1 MTRSS
6 ISTAGGLGRRDRPIS
21 LPVFTTLPPCTAAR
35 RNQMGMLKGA
45 NGVADR
51 CYVCEKTAADTYAWA
66 SCDAAGG
73 GGGGA
78 TGPQG
83 ATGPTGPQGAAG
95 SNGSQGPQGTAGSA
109 GAQGPTGAQGVA
121 GSGSSDWK
129 DSVRVASTGNLN
141 LAVTLHSVTVDG
153 VTLTAGDRVLV
164 KNQTTASENGI
175 WLVGVLGAP
184 ARTSD
189 ANTSAL
195 VTPGATVYVE
205 EGTANG
211 QSVWTLT
218 NTGTVTLG
226 TTSLTFSK
234 IVGATGPTGPQGVK
248 GDTGTAGPQGAAG
261 SAGSQGPQGVKGDTG
276 TAGPQGVAGSAGPQ
290 GVKGDTGTAGP
301 QGAAGSAGSQGPQ
314 GATGPTGAQ
323 GPTGPYGGAWTF
335 PYTFDASTTDS
346 DPSSGSLRLNGAV
359 TQASSSKMYV
369 HATDGN
375 GVGIGTAL
383 AALSGGA
390 TFRLSKRTNP
400 AAWLA
405 GAVTA
410 SASHSG
416 HYDLS
421 LGSKSS
427 SSADPFTDGDAL
439 LLSLDLSG
447 PTGPQ
452 GAAGSA
458 GGQGPTG
465 PQGTAGSQGP
475 QGPQGVKGDTGTAG
489 PQGVA
494 GSAGA
499 QGPTGPQ
506 GPQGSAGPQGPTGA
520 ASTVTG
526 PTGPQGVA
534 GPTGPTGQHGGT
546 WRFFYT
552 FDSATSDPTGDIT
565 AGTLR
570 LNNATQINADNI
582 WVTETDALGAD
593 VDNPFSVVG
602 SGGISNTGTWR
613 LVHRDDPGKFIAGNV
628 AGSVYSAWNFRGL
641 DVSWP
646 ATYSSSSN
654 PFANGD
660 PVVLH
665 VLPPGNK
672 GATGPT
678 GPAGP
683 QGAAGSGS
691 GDVTG
696 PASSV
701 DGEIALFSGTTGKT
715 LKRASLSGLV
725 KAASGVASAA
735 VAGTDYCPATSGSGL
750 LKGNGS
756 GGTTGLTP
764 YVATATTSISNG
776 SGGSVTASCQT
787 GEVMLSGGCGFDGT
801 VTNNQYVKVSA
812 PNATSGDTLSWYCE
826 GWNAKGS
833 GSATFR
839 ARVRCL
845 S

>member
-6 ISTAGGLGRRDRPIS
+6 ISTAGGVGRRDRPIS
-21 LPVFTTLPPCTAAR
+21 LPVFTSLPPCTAAR

-95 SNGSQGPQGTAGSA
+95 SAGSQGPQGVAGSA
-109 GAQGPTGAQGVA
+109 GAQGPTGPQGVA

-141 LAVTLHSVTVDG
+141 LAATLAGVTVDG
-153 VTLTAGDRVLV
+153 VTLALGDRVLA
-164 KNQTTASENGI
+164 KNQTTGSENGI
-175 WLVGVLGAP
+175 YQGALGVW
-184 ARTSD
+184 ARTPD

-234 IVGATGPTGPQGVK
+234 IVGATGPT
-248 GDTGTAGPQGAAG
+248 
-261 SAGSQGPQGVKGDTG
+261 
-276 TAGPQGVAGSAGPQ
+276 GPQ

>member
-6 ISTAGGLGRRDRPIS
+6 ISTAGGVGRRDKPIS

-226 TTSLTFSK
+226 TTALTFSK

-248 GDTGTAGPQGAAG
+248 GDTGASGPQGTAG

-276 TAGPQGVAGSAGPQ
+276 TAGA
-290 GVKGDTGTAGP
+290 
-301 QGAAGSAGSQGPQ
+301 QGAAGSAGSQ
-314 GATGPTGAQ
+314 
-323 GPTGPYGGAWTF
+323 
-335 PYTFDASTTDS
+335 
-346 DPSSGSLRLNGAV
+346 
-359 TQASSSKMYV
+359 
-369 HATDGN
+369 
-375 GVGIGTAL
+375 
-383 AALSGGA
+383 
-390 TFRLSKRTNP
+390 
-400 AAWLA
+400 
-405 GAVTA
+405 
-410 SASHSG
+410 
-416 HYDLS
+416 
-421 LGSKSS
+421 
-427 SSADPFTDGDAL
+427 
-439 LLSLDLSG
+439 
-447 PTGPQ
+447 
-452 GAAGSA
+452 
-458 GGQGPTG
+458 
-465 PQGTAGSQGP
+465 
-475 QGPQGVKGDTGTAG
+475 G

-506 GPQGSAGPQGPTGA
+506 GAAGSQGPQGPTGA

-526 PTGPQGVA
+526 PTGPQGA
-534 GPTGPTGQHGGT
+534 
-546 WRFFYT
+546 
-552 FDSATSDPTGDIT
+552 
-565 AGTLR
+565 
-570 LNNATQINADNI
+570 
-582 WVTETDALGAD
+582 
-593 VDNPFSVVG
+593 
-602 SGGISNTGTWR
+602 
-613 LVHRDDPGKFIAGNV
+613 
-628 AGSVYSAWNFRGL
+628 AGSQ
-641 DVSWP
+641 
-646 ATYSSSSN
+646 
-654 PFANGD
+654 
-660 PVVLH
+660 
-665 VLPPGNK
+665 
-672 GATGPT
+672 
-678 GPAGP
+678 GP
-683 QGAAGSGS
+683 QGAAGAAGAQGYQGVTGAQGTYGGAWTFPFAFDTSTTDADPASGGLRLDNSTPGNATKVFAHKNDANAKYVGDALEAVCTVGGIVRVVSTSDPTNWVAGVATPGGGLDSNHYDINVPLDGTGTFGNGDPVLLCLDLSGS
-691 GDVTG
+691 EGPQGATGPQGPQGPQGAAGAAGSQGPQGAAGAGDVTG

>member
-1 MTRSS
+1 M
-6 ISTAGGLGRRDRPIS
+6 
-21 LPVFTTLPPCTAAR
+21 
-35 RNQMGMLKGA
+35 
-45 NGVADR
+45 
-51 CYVCEKTAADTYAWA
+51 
-66 SCDAAGG
+66 
-73 GGGGA
+73 
-78 TGPQG
+78 
-83 ATGPTGPQGAAG
+83 
-95 SNGSQGPQGTAGSA
+95 
-109 GAQGPTGAQGVA
+109 
-121 GSGSSDWK
+121 
-129 DSVRVASTGNLN
+129 
-141 LAVTLHSVTVDG
+141 
-153 VTLTAGDRVLV
+153 
-164 KNQTTASENGI
+164 
-175 WLVGVLGAP
+175 
-184 ARTSD
+184 
-189 ANTSAL
+189 
-195 VTPGATVYVE
+195 
-205 EGTANG
+205 
-211 QSVWTLT
+211 
-218 NTGTVTLG
+218 
-226 TTSLTFSK
+226 
-234 IVGATGPTGPQGVK
+234 
-248 GDTGTAGPQGAAG
+248 
-261 SAGSQGPQGVKGDTG
+261 
-276 TAGPQGVAGSAGPQ
+276 
-290 GVKGDTGTAGP
+290 
-301 QGAAGSAGSQGPQ
+301 
-314 GATGPTGAQ
+314 
-323 GPTGPYGGAWTF
+323 
-335 PYTFDASTTDS
+335 
-346 DPSSGSLRLNGAV
+346 
-359 TQASSSKMYV
+359 
-369 HATDGN
+369 
-375 GVGIGTAL
+375 
-383 AALSGGA
+383 
-390 TFRLSKRTNP
+390 
-400 AAWLA
+400 
-405 GAVTA
+405 
-410 SASHSG
+410 
-416 HYDLS
+416 
-421 LGSKSS
+421 
-427 SSADPFTDGDAL
+427 
-439 LLSLDLSG
+439 
-447 PTGPQ
+447 
-452 GAAGSA
+452 
-458 GGQGPTG
+458 
-465 PQGTAGSQGP
+465 
-475 QGPQGVKGDTGTAG
+475 
-489 PQGVA
+489 
-494 GSAGA
+494 
-499 QGPTGPQ
+499 
-506 GPQGSAGPQGPTGA
+506 
-520 ASTVTG
+520 TG

-833 GSATFR
+833 GSGTFR